1 MLDTWQF
8 RFAVHAGVTVVRPF
22 GSSREPSAA
31 AGLPGTKFAIVGRK
45 PVRVMY
51 PVEGLESLNPKVI
64 ETRKDEILS
73 ILKGPEK
80 PKPNTL
86 LNGIARGIGLASDWP
101 TYKKAYDEKLL
112 PFLKANGLAFPRE
125 LLGREPDGVTRL
137 TYRQVAD
144 RLFASGRE
152 MPRRLFTGIGFD
164 YWQLLELALT
174 QPDLHVEALF
184 DGRVIG
190 PLDKNQA
197 PNSYHI
203 CDEGAAFSY
212 VEALFHFNN
221 LLGDQLCDNGSAPQ
235 TLIPRVYQTE
245 PDEAL
250 RLERALKN
258 FQCLVSL
265 AKRGWVNVIP
275 YNENLVFLSDGVGG
289 YDFVF
294 RNLRD
299 EVLPVSATAKVD
311 TVAEEDTDQAFRAWS
326 YFDYTGWCEEDE
338 HEAEKE
344 FYAQGG
350 TLATYPG
357 LTAALRDYLTR
368 RGKYAPLLER
378 TAAGVHLTDL
388 VTIRAFKQYLWDVG
402 KTGKAE
408 GIDPWLYANGN
419 REENDDLPVSVS
431 WEEAVDYVHWRSG
444 KDRRQYRLPTENEYR
459 DTFASL
465 IPEHISAEDV
475 KRALAQR
482 LVAFISSE
490 GVPYDGHPP
499 DMPPDDFA
507 KLTMRYRQSVP
518 MERGM
523 VRSAYFGEWLEP
535 EGAAINGL
543 FFCAQFEVAAAH
555 MVVVSPSRARLP
567 RDTTG
572 KYKSMKIG
580 FRLAVLD

>member
-1 MLDTWQF
+1 M
-8 RFAVHAGVTVVRPF
+8 
-22 GSSREPSAA
+22 
-31 AGLPGTKFAIVGRK
+31 I
-45 PVRVMY
+45 Y

-64 ETRKDEILS
+64 EARKNEVLS

-86 LNGIARGIGLASDWP
+86 LNSIARGIGLASDWP

-112 PFLKANGLAFPRE
+112 PFLKANRLAFPRT
-125 LLGREPDGVTRL
+125 LFGREPDGVTHI

-144 RLFASGRE
+144 RLFASGGE
-152 MPRRLFTGIGFD
+152 MPRRLFTSIGFD

-174 QPDLHVEALF
+174 QPDLHVGALF
-184 DGRVIG
+184 GGRVVG
-190 PLDKNQA
+190 PLNTNRP

-203 CDEGAAFSY
+203 CNEGAAFSY
-212 VEALFHFNN
+212 VEALSHFNN
-221 LLGDQLCDNGSAPQ
+221 LLGDQLCDNGSALQ
-235 TLIPRVYQTE
+235 TLIPCVYQAE

-250 RLERALKN
+250 RLERALKI
-258 FQCLVSL
+258 FQRLVRL
-265 AKRGWVNVIP
+265 TKRGWVNIIP

-299 EVLPVSATAKVD
+299 EVLHVSATVKLD
-311 TVAEEDTDQAFRAWS
+311 TVEEEDTDQTFRAWS
-326 YFDYTGWCEEDE
+326 YFDYTRWREQDE
-338 HEAEKE
+338 HDAEKE

-350 TLATYPG
+350 TRATYPG
-357 LTAALRDYLTR
+357 RTGVLRDYLTR
-368 RGKYAPLLER
+368 QGKYTPQLVK

-388 VTIRAFKQYLWDVG
+388 VTIRAFKQYLWVVD
-402 KTGKAE
+402 KTGKAD
-408 GIDPWLYANGN
+408 GNDPWLYANGN

-431 WEEAVDYVHWRSG
+431 WEEAVDYVRWRSC
-444 KDRRQYRLPTENEYR
+444 KDRRQYRLPTEDDYR
-459 DTFASL
+459 ETFAAL
-465 IPEHISAEDV
+465 IPEQISTEDV
-475 KRALAQR
+475 QQALAQR
-482 LVAFISSE
+482 LVEFICSE
-490 GVPYDGHPP
+490 GIRYDGHPP
-499 DMPPDDFA
+499 YMPQGDFA
-507 KLTMRYRQSVP
+507 KLTIRYRQPVP
-518 MERGM
+518 MEGGV

-543 FFCAQFEVAAAH
+543 FFCAQVNVDAAH
-555 MVVVSPSRARLP
+555 EVIVSPSRARLP

>member
-1 MLDTWQF
+1 MSKTCQF
-8 RFAVHAGVTVVRPF
+8 RFADHAGITVVYPV
-22 GSSREPSAA
+22 GSSREPSA

-64 ETRKDEILS
+64 EARKDEILPM
-73 ILKGPEK
+73 LKGPEK

-112 PFLKANGLAFPRE
+112 PFLKANGLSSPRK
-125 LLGREPDGVTRL
+125 LLGREPDGVTHL
-137 TYRQVAD
+137 TYGQVAD

-152 MPRRLFTGIGFD
+152 MPHRLFTGIGFD

-184 DGRVIG
+184 DGRVTG
-190 PLDKNQA
+190 YLDKSQ
-197 PNSYHI
+197 PLSSYCIHS
-203 CDEGAAFSY
+203 EGAAFSY
-212 VEALFHFNN
+212 DEARDYFSN
-221 LLGDQLCDNGSAPQ
+221 LLGDQLCDVGSAPQ
-235 TLIPRVYQTE
+235 TLIPGVYQAE
-245 PDEAL
+245 PGERLGLQQGLKIFQRLL
-250 RLERALKN
+250 RLAET
-258 FQCLVSL
+258 
-265 AKRGWVNVIP
+265 GWINVTR
-275 YNENLVFLSDGVGG
+275 YNENLVFLSDGAGG

-299 EVLPVSATAKVD
+299 EVLPVFATAKLD

-326 YFDYTGWCEEDE
+326 YFDYTRWREQDE

-350 TLATYPG
+350 MRATHPG
-357 LTAALRDYLTR
+357 RTGVLRDYLTR
-368 RGKYAPLLER
+368 QGKYTPQLVK

-408 GIDPWLYANGN
+408 GNDPWLYANGN
-419 REENDDLPVSVS
+419 REENEDLPVSVS
-431 WEEAVDYVHWRSG
+431 WEEAVDYVHWRRG

-459 DTFASL
+459 ETFASL

-482 LVAFISSE
+482 LVEFISSE

-499 DMPPDDFA
+499 YMPPDDFA
-507 KLTMRYRQSVP
+507 KLTMHYRQSVP
-518 MERGM
+518 MEGGM